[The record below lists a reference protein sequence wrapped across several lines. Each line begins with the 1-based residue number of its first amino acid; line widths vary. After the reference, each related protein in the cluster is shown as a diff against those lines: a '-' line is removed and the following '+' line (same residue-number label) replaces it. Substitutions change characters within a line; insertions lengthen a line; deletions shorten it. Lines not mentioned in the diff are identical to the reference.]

1 MAGLILLYTIVFAC
15 WRPYSLSIHN
25 YANIYHQFVLI
36 MFFALEILGKL
47 NLLDDTL
54 KGASLYTL
62 VALISMAL
70 MIQMMRVYKFRN
82 SLQRKFIVEKLQKK
96 QKPAELKL
104 IKPNNP
110 YIMKTRKLIDTL
122 G

>member
-1 MAGLILLYTIVFAC
+1 MPFYLLYQFSLIILINTVLLGFTYLAEAMAGLILLYTLVFVC

-82 SLQRKFIVEKLQKK
+82 SLQRKFIVEKV
-96 QKPAELKL
+96 
-104 IKPNNP
+104 
-110 YIMKTRKLIDTL
+110 
-122 G
+122 